1 MTKFTPEDLVR
12 YLYNETSIQKTAL
25 IEAALD
31 SDWKLRE
38 SLEQMRTAQKNLQ
51 VLALSPRDEAVDKIL
66 QYAAKKVGHLHS
78 H

>member
-12 YLYNETSIQKTAL
+12 YLYKETSIQKTAA

-38 SLEQMRTAQKNLQ
+38 TLEQIRTAQKNLEE
-51 VLALSPRDEAVDKIL
+51 VKLSPREEVTDRIL
-66 QYAAKKVGHLHS
+66 QYSAKKVGQLH
-78 H
+78 